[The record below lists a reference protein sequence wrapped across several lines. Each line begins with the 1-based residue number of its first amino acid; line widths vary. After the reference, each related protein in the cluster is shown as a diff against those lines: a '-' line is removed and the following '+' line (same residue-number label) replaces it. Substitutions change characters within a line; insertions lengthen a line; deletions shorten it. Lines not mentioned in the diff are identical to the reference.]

1 MEYAGYNV
9 APIEF
14 TAKPVSETV
23 RQFMDSYTKPV
34 VPAYRTIINDL
45 LTTTHLGV
53 VDARFTYT
61 PLFGFGVTTI
71 FKEFFKSYPGG
82 KEEVDQIYDAFVASL
97 DLSPETFKAD
107 TAACM
112 EAMEGKTE
120 ADVLAIFASPDD
132 SALGKT
138 AAAVQAKM
146 QGPAKDHFLYTRSL
160 GVGMFTVMNAVGIED
175 ISNDD
180 LAKWGGAMGFKS
192 FAGLES
198 DLSLFNDSIQKLR
211 EMEQLF
217 KEIEIRE
224 KKKLAARLEEKANKA
239 AEAAAKMKAE
249 ESAAPAEEAKAE
261 EPAPAAEEE
270 KASADV

>member
-1 MEYAGYNV
+1 MARPAPRGGTTTGGTTERGAEGCGAAGLRDSALLSPPSLAPAAHLPSLRTSSFFSLLSPPAGFSHLPVTPARTWTRPLSAATMEYAGYNV

-146 QGPAKDHFLYTRSL
+146 QGPRRIASCTRSL
-160 GVGMFTVMNAVGIED
+160 GWAC
-175 ISNDD
+175 S
-180 LAKWGGAMGFKS
+180 
-192 FAGLES
+192 
-198 DLSLFNDSIQKLR
+198 R
-211 EMEQLF
+211 
-217 KEIEIRE
+217 
-224 KKKLAARLEEKANKA
+224 
-239 AEAAAKMKAE
+239 
-249 ESAAPAEEAKAE
+249 
-261 EPAPAAEEE
+261 
-270 KASADV
+270 